1 MPLCLQVY
9 VSAQLKTP
17 WGRIPGLSLPCLK
30 GTQWSGFTYCYWV
43 SIHQWSAFSVKVQ
56 SSPPLQVLNA
66 VGNWW
71 EEDSRNSKFNS
82 TWLPQCKGAHIKSSP
97 GCAGIVYLQPTHIPL
112 QPPLIFS
119 PYISTPKSQFLQ
131 FYSYV
136 LLKVLYILGELSAT
150 ENSQLLRMLFSTRL
164 MSRWTLC
171 LGV

>member
-1 MPLCLQVY
+1 MQWEIGEKRILETLSSIPLDY
-9 VSAQLKTP
+9 
-17 WGRIPGLSLPCLK
+17 
-30 GTQWSGFTYCYWV
+30 
-43 SIHQWSAFSVKVQ
+43 H
-56 SSPPLQVLNA
+56 N
-66 VGNWW
+66 
-71 EEDSRNSKFNS
+71 
-82 TWLPQCKGAHIKSSP
+82 CKGAHIKSSP

-119 PYISTPKSQFLQ
+119 PYISTPQSQFLQ